1 MRLLLETI
9 KPENEGSCG
18 GMTVSNSLR
27 LYGCK
32 SNVVYGRSQL
42 FDGICLNSL
51 IIFYNLIL
59 DTYFTLNLLLYDFL
73 VLQDFHRWF

>member
-1 MRLLLETI
+1 MHILLDTI
-9 KPENEGSCG
+9 KPENEGSGG
-18 GMTVSNSLR
+18 GMTTSNSLR

-51 IIFYNLIL
+51 IFFSILIL
-59 DTYFTLNLLLYDFL
+59 DAIIPN
-73 VLQDFHRWF
+73 